1 MPQFKK
7 RRVCSMKAKMVFGAL
22 LLSAAL
28 CSQGFGFELLANMVG
43 LNRGGGQCCEP
54 ACEPECCEPACETC
68 CKRRDLFGRMKG
80 LFACKSCCKPV
91 CGDKVACCAPEPECC
106 EPECCEPACEPECCE
121 PACCEPE
128 CCEPACKPACRKRGP
143 LCCLLDDLFGRRKC
157 CARTACCEQACC
169 EPACCE
175 PACGGAGEASA
186 SDRAAPLPIAPAA
199 DPSATL
205 WQSRNIHQTARN
217 IVSR

>member
-43 LNRGGGQCCEP
+43 LNRGGGGQCCEP
-54 ACEPECCEPACETC
+54 QCCEKA
-68 CKRRDLFGRMKG
+68 
-80 LFACKSCCKPV
+80 
-91 CGDKVACCAPEPECC
+91 
-106 EPECCEPACEPECCE
+106 CCEPACEPECCE

-157 CARTACCEQACC
+157 CAQPSCCEKACC